1 MADVVVPGHGNQGTA
16 LAITAVPDS
25 TFITEITAL
34 IAAGTN
40 VVGKLVTLTFS
51 ANYEVTSAADGA
63 IVDGIV
69 TGYEPKTGAS
79 GNTYLLDVDLIHYED
94 QNSNGHT
101 PVCIRN
107 LPYNDGTVALQDSV
121 IVYGTTYVY
130 VDDGGTGGW
139 GAVIAKHTDDAT
151 VDVLF

>member
-1 MADVVVPGHGNQGTA
+1 MADVVKLGHGNMGTA
-16 LAITAVPDS
+16 LAIPGVPDS

-40 VVGKLVTLTFS
+40 VIGKLVTLTFA
-51 ANYEVTSAADGA
+51 ANYGVTSAADNA
-63 IVDGIV
+63 IFDGIV
-69 TGYEPKTGAS
+69 TGMEKKTGAS
-79 GNTYLLDVDLIHYED
+79 GNTYLLDIDLVHYTD

-101 PVCIRN
+101 PVCLRN
-107 LPYNDGTVALQDSV
+107 LPYSDGTIALQDSV
-121 IVYGTTYVY
+121 IVNGTTYVY